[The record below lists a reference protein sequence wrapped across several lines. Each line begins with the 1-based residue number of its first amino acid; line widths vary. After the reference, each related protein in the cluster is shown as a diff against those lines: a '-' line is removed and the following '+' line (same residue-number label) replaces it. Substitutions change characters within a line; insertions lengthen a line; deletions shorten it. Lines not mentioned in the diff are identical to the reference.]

1 MNVNQSALPITYLDE
16 NDTKQCQRCKTERAI
31 LISRKEHFCKRCF
44 IRFIRGKQR
53 KQMQDDRFRVK
64 YGEVAEKL
72 GVQKVLLALSGGMSS
87 LVLTD
92 VIASLLQEQ
101 YEAHKG
107 RQGYELVILNIDE
120 FERNSLNKKAGKMI
134 PKLLYRYSPVN
145 VKYKVLDIN
154 SFIMDQEM
162 MQKIVLTKQFSAFEQ
177 EIKEGTTYTVEEMLK
192 LCPNKSSVEDFLVVI
207 YEELVLRTAFVEG
220 CQTIVYGHN
229 MTRIA
234 NEVIAL
240 TVKGRGSNIY
250 RAISDHTVNF
260 RSKEFQIKFPLRDV
274 LAAEIEAYGE
284 LSELKEFVL
293 ESTKPVSKITKNMT
307 IRDITTLYFH
317 NLDNSGYASTASTVV
332 KTADKL
338 GAPKLSENVVN
349 CQICGVEIPHDPKA
363 WLQRITVSDAH
374 PLETDEERDY
384 AEQYASHFGPEN
396 DEHDPQALLNVCY
409 GCIVSLGGVKPDTG
423 FMWPVK
429 TPLDDHREILQEYI
443 LTDESDEE

>member
-1 MNVNQSALPITYLDE
+1 MNVNQAALPIKYLED
-16 NDTKQCQRCKTERAI
+16 NSTTACQRCKDERAI

-72 GVQKVLLALSGGMSS
+72 GTQRVLLALSGGMSS

-107 RQGYELVILNIDE
+107 RQGYELLIVNIDE
-120 FERNSLNKKAGKMI
+120 FEMKSLNQKAGKMI
-134 PKLLYRYSPVN
+134 KKLLYRYSPVN
-145 VKYKVLDIN
+145 VKYKILDIN
-154 SFIMDQEM
+154 SFILDQELL
-162 MQKIVLTKQFSAFEQ
+162 QKVVLTKHFSAFEQ
-177 EIKEGTTYTVEEMLK
+177 QIDLEGKYSVKDLLN

-207 YEELVLRTAFVEG
+207 YEELILRTAYMEG

-250 RAISDHTVNF
+250 RAVSDHTDNF
-260 RSKEFQIKFPLRDV
+260 RSKEFQIIFPLRDV
-274 LAAEIEAYGE
+274 LAAEIAAYRD
-284 LSELKEFVL
+284 LSGLNEFVL
-293 ESTKPVSKITKNMT
+293 QSTKPVSNITKNMT
-307 IRDITTLYFH
+307 IKDITTQYFN

-338 GAPKLSENVVN
+338 GAPKFDGHSSD

-374 PLETDEERDY
+374 PLETDEERAY
-384 AEQYASHFGPEN
+384 AAQYAAQCGSDNESN
-396 DEHDPQALLNVCY
+396 DSQAMLSVCY
-409 GCIVSLGGVKPDTG
+409 GCIVSLGGVKADTG
-423 FMWPVK
+423 FIWPVK
-429 TPLDDHREILQEYI
+429 TPMDEHREILQEYV
-443 LTDESDEE
+443 LTDDSDDE